1 MFKKLLIANRG
12 EIACR
17 VIKTARKMGI
27 ETVAIYSDADAQALH
42 VQMADEAVHIGPP
55 PANQSYIVIDKVMEA
70 ITSSGAQ
77 AVHPGYGFLSEN
89 SKFAE
94 ALAEVGV
101 AFVGPPVG
109 AIEKM
114 GDKITSKK
122 IAKEAG
128 VSTVPGYMGLIADAD
143 EAVKISN
150 EVGYPVM
157 LKASAGGGGKG
168 MRIAW
173 NDEEAREG
181 FQSSKNEAAN
191 SFGDD
196 RIFIEKFVTQPR
208 HIEIQVLC
216 DAHGNG
222 IYLGERECSIQR
234 RNQKVVEEAP
244 SPFLDEATRKAMG
257 EQAVALAKAVG
268 YASAGTVEFIVDG
281 SKNFYFLEMNTRL
294 QVEHPV
300 TELITGVDLVEQMI
314 RVAAG
319 EPLSITQDDVTLTGW
334 AIENR
339 LYAEDPYRG
348 FLPSIGRLTRYRP
361 PMEVAAGPLLDTGK
375 WQGEAPSGE
384 TAVRNDTGVYE
395 GGEISMYY
403 DPMIAKLCTWGP
415 DRATAIEAMRV
426 ALDSFEVEGIGHN
439 LPFLSA
445 VMDHPIF
452 IKGDMTTAFI
462 AEEYPDGF
470 EGVTLPDAE
479 LVRVAAACAAMHRVA
494 EIRRARVSGRMDNHE
509 RKVGE
514 DWNVTLQDCSFDVT
528 VDADQSGSTVRF
540 SDGATLR
547 VSGAWTPGDQL
558 AVMQVD
564 DAPLVLKVGKV
575 SGGFR
580 IRTRGADMVV
590 HVRTPRQAELA
601 RMMPI
606 KTPPDTSK
614 LLLCPMPGLV
624 VTLHVEPGEEVQVG
638 QALCTIEAMKME
650 NILRAERKGIVS
662 KVNAAAGDSL
672 AVDEVILEFE

>member
-1 MFKKLLIANRG
+1 MFKKILIANRG

-27 ETVAIYSDADAQALH
+27 ATVAIYSDADRHALH
-42 VQMADEAVHIGPP
+42 VEMADEAVHIGPP
-55 PANQSYIVIDKVMEA
+55 PANESYIVIDKVMDA
-70 ITSSGAQ
+70 IRKTGAE

-89 SKFAE
+89 PKFAE
-94 ALAEVGV
+94 ALEAEGV
-101 AFVGPPVG
+101 AFIGPPVG
-109 AIEKM
+109 AIQAM

-122 IAKEAG
+122 IAQEAG
-128 VSTVPGYMGLIADAD
+128 VNTVPGHMGLIEDAE
-143 EAVKISN
+143 EAIRISG
-150 EVGYPVM
+150 EIGYPVM

-173 NDEEAREG
+173 NESEVAEG
-181 FQSSKNEAAN
+181 FQASKNEAAS

-196 RIFIEKFVTQPR
+196 RMFIEKFVTQPR

-216 DAHGNG
+216 DGHGNG

-234 RNQKVVEEAP
+234 RNQKVIEEAP

-257 EQAVALAKAVG
+257 EQSVALAKAVD

-281 SKNFYFLEMNTRL
+281 DRNFYFLEMNTRL

-319 EPLSITQDDVTLTGW
+319 EKLSISQDDVTLTGW
-334 AIENR
+334 AMESR

-361 PMEVAAGPLLDTGK
+361 PMEVAAGPLATSGK
-375 WQGEAPSGE
+375 WQGDAPEGAL
-384 TAVRNDTGVYE
+384 AVRNDTGVFE

-415 DRATAIEAMRV
+415 TRPDAIEGMRI
-426 ALDSFEVEGIGHN
+426 ALDSFEIEGIGHN

-445 VMDHPIF
+445 VMDHPKF
-452 IKGDMTTAFI
+452 SSGDMTTAFI

-470 EGVTLPDAE
+470 EGVELAEDTL
-479 LVRVAAACAAMHRVA
+479 RRIAASCAAMHRVA
-494 EIRRARVSGRMDNHE
+494 EIRRTRVSGRMDNHE
-509 RKVGE
+509 RHVGD
-514 DWNVTLQDCSFDVT
+514 DWVVSLQGHSYALRIAADKGGATVTFD
-528 VDADQSGSTVRF
+528 
-540 SDGATLR
+540 DGASHR
-547 VSGAWTPGDQL
+547 VTSGWTPGDQL
-558 AVMQVD
+558 AVID
-564 DAPLVLKVGKV
+564 LDGTSLVLKVGKI

-580 IRTRGADMVV
+580 IRNRGADLKV

-601 RMMPI
+601 RLMPE
-606 KTPPDTSK
+606 KLPADTSK
-614 LLLCPMPGLV
+614 MLLCPMPGLV
-624 VTLHVEPGEEVQVG
+624 VKMNVSEGDEVQEG

-650 NILRAERKGIVS
+650 NILRAERKSVVTKI
-662 KVNAAAGDSL
+662 NAGPGDSL
-672 AVDEVILEFE
+672 SVDEVIMEFE